1 MQSESKDS
9 GGSLRT
15 RQLSVVLKRAEVAE
29 SELSE
34 ARKKI
39 ERLTKRNER
48 LTKHLDLAGTLSA
61 GPHDHEYADRLRSEW
76 DKSERQLL
84 SALRSLSEAREEIK
98 RLNQEFMKTAKYKA
112 WKDAEQRAKSAESER
127 NLLRQRIADA
137 KDALKSPDFWQVRV
151 DNALA
156 ILSTPPA
163 QGEGKGVSK

>member
-15 RQLSVVLKRAEVAE
+15 RQLRVVLKRAEVAE

-76 DKSERQLL
+76 DKSER
-84 SALRSLSEAREEIK
+84 R
-98 RLNQEFMKTAKYKA
+98 
-112 WKDAEQRAKSAESER
+112 AESSESER
-127 NLLRQRIADA
+127 NRLRLRIEDA
-137 KDALKSPDFWQVRV
+137 QLYLNRDKSTCSSPDCSVCKAC
-151 DNALA
+151 DELLTILA
-156 ILSTPPA
+156 PPA